1 MEWHNIII
9 AAVFQLMFATLVI
22 LTTALESNAN
32 KPDLHPLISLA
43 RKDNTTVKFI
53 RVAWIS
59 NPPYTY
65 LPSNDSTI
73 NEVFHGLIQDT
84 LMRYIMVEC
93 GVLYAH
99 PVIYHFKMFQ
109 VHREETLIDMM
120 RKNEV
125 DLACPVLE
133 QQHSRKYGEFLFFKV
148 SDYPGTD
155 FIRDD
160 FETNAFAVVV
170 QSIQKSW
177 PLLAITL
184 NLTAIAGIIMW
195 ILDTYW
201 NKDEFPRKFI
211 QGSWQGFWWSFV
223 SVTTVGYGDKVPKS
237 IPARLFST
245 LWILIGMIFM
255 TIFSAHI
262 TSSLTALSLDLEPT
276 SLAGVKVAVLGNGT
290 EYQHALEQNAHP
302 KVYEKIDEIIK
313 AVKTKEVE
321 GIFLDRYSASYH
333 HSRGELESLISL
345 KSLDL
350 SREIGVLFSEDNREL
365 ARCLEFYRPNI
376 MMLTQTVTSSYKLM
390 EQKRTRKVNLFDTSS
405 SFLSVFMYITLGIL
419 TGLLMTGTL
428 WQILRNNCKTEINKN
443 IISVEPVKE
452 WKLRRSEAIQ
462 EDLETAKRMLSQI
475 QKHFEKLEAEVLRI

>member
-1 MEWHNIII
+1 MEWRNIII
-9 AAVFQLMFATLVI
+9 AAVFQLIFATLVI

-43 RKDNTTVKFI
+43 GKDNTTVKLI

-73 NEVFHGLIQDT
+73 YEVFHGLIQET
-84 LMRYIMVEC
+84 LMRYAMVEC

-109 VHREETLIDMM
+109 VHKEETLIDMM

-195 ILDTYW
+195 IL
-201 NKDEFPRKFI
+201 
-211 QGSWQGFWWSFV
+211 V
-223 SVTTVGYGDKVPKS
+223 SS
-237 IPARLFST
+237 
-245 LWILIGMIFM
+245 
-255 TIFSAHI
+255 
-262 TSSLTALSLDLEPT
+262 
-276 SLAGVKVAVLGNGT
+276 
-290 EYQHALEQNAHP
+290 
-302 KVYEKIDEIIK
+302 
-313 AVKTKEVE
+313 
-321 GIFLDRYSASYH
+321 
-333 HSRGELESLISL
+333 
-345 KSLDL
+345 
-350 SREIGVLFSEDNREL
+350 
-365 ARCLEFYRPNI
+365 
-376 MMLTQTVTSSYKLM
+376 
-390 EQKRTRKVNLFDTSS
+390 
-405 SFLSVFMYITLGIL
+405 
-419 TGLLMTGTL
+419 
-428 WQILRNNCKTEINKN
+428 
-443 IISVEPVKE
+443 
-452 WKLRRSEAIQ
+452 
-462 EDLETAKRMLSQI
+462 
-475 QKHFEKLEAEVLRI
+475 